1 MAGGTL
7 VNLAGEV
14 LARAAELPDRQ
25 AVQEIATGRSLT
37 FGELKAAAERLG
49 SGLSSA
55 GFDRGARV
63 GIGLPNSL
71 EWVLAVAVASPSCR
85 STAGFGLPSVPEVKM
100 MQA

>member
-25 AVQEIATGRSLT
+25 AVQEIATSRSLT

-71 EWVLAVAVASPSCR
+71 EWVLAVYGCWLAGATPVLVNHTL
-85 STAGFGLPSVPEVKM
+85 TAAEIVSLL
-100 MQA
+100 